1 MTSTQEQ
8 LLEQLVAAQKTLEP
22 QLKTLR
28 NITSAL
34 QQAIK
39 AAKEERPDALAMH
52 KALGKLQQAD
62 ILLADEVLQNAT
74 SAFAQAT
81 QTALDAIAFE
91 FARDLKETF
100 TQRGQSLA
108 GRPPTLAVEPF
119 VLEIA
124 IANRRAQW
132 FYGKEALAR
141 PIALSIS
148 TIVQVYD
155 QQYKAIIG
163 RTQDIQAFVA
173 ELYQAWTELLVKR
186 SQRPA
191 GGRVNLVEIYSQV
204 VLNRQSARFW
214 NAPSRSTFKD
224 YERAHFVRD
233 LTQAHAAAAI
243 QADGQTYQLRLGGA
257 TKSQADSANRSIWL
271 PQSALDGEYYASLT
285 FERTDQHSDKG
296 E

>member
-1 MTSTQEQ
+1 MASTQEQ

-22 QLKTLR
+22 QLRTLR

-39 AAKEERPDALAMH
+39 AAKEDRTDALAMH
-52 KALGKLQQAD
+52 KALGKLQQANTLWED
-62 ILLADEVLQNAT
+62 EILQSVT
-74 SAFAQAT
+74 SAFAQST
-81 QTALDAIAFE
+81 QTALDALAFD

-100 TQRGQSLA
+100 TQRGQNVA
-108 GRPPTLAVEPF
+108 GRPPILAVEPF
-119 VLEIA
+119 VLEID
-124 IANRRAQW
+124 IANRKAQW

-141 PIALSIS
+141 PIALSIP

-155 QQYKAIIG
+155 QQHKAIIG
-163 RTQDIQAFVA
+163 RTLDIPAFVA
-173 ELYQAWTELLVKR
+173 ELYQAWTDLLAKR
-186 SQRPA
+186 TQRPV
-191 GGRVNLVEIYSQV
+191 GGRINLVEIYSQV

-233 LTQAHAAAAI
+233 LTQAHTAAAV
-243 QADGQTYQLRLGGA
+243 QVDGQIYQLRLGGA

-285 FERTDQHSDKG
+285 FE
-296 E
+296 